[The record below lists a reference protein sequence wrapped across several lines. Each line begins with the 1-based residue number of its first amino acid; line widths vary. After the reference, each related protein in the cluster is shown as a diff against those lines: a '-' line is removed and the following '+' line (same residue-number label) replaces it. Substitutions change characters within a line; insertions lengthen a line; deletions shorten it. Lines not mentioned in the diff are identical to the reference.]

1 MAFDFHLEGTGV
13 VVTHDDLVN
22 RVLEAHKAI
31 FYTRAI
37 LPIWLEIDLTMAQLK
52 TLMVLRCEG
61 QPTIGQVA
69 DALHISLPTASHL
82 VDRLVHA
89 GLAERAEDPADR
101 RRMLTGLTPRG
112 EELAGR
118 LREGSQDQLR
128 LWLSHLSREDLSALL
143 QGLQALAKVSRGP
156 EAESRSQ

>member
-1 MAFDFHLEGTGV
+1 M
-13 VVTHDDLVN
+13 VTHDDLVN

-89 GLAERAEDPADR
+89 GLAERAEDPGDR

-143 QGLQALAKVSRGP
+143 QGLQALAEVSRGL